1 MIEFIFVNKNPLI
14 PIVINNI
21 TKQKALTMLMEQTFN
36 QNNEYCKNIYFIS
49 FCSNNTF
56 QIYFTNGKEKKYFIK
71 RDNSNNIEE
80 YDIDSSFG
88 FNTINK
94 FLNKNNIMNE
104 IEIEIESDN
113 EEINLDLS
121 NKKENKDNEVFELDM
136 GLFSKSNSNKDKYL
150 KNNNIEENIKLDIGL
165 FTKNNEDN
173 EENEDTDVFDDCE
186 KLMKRFYEDK
196 NRKDEIKKRL
206 MIDKKEEHNLLK
218 KKRELVQ
225 DKIVE
230 LKGKYR
236 TYKNIKDDMEDE
248 EINISELFNIEFE
261 YFEKMNDE
269 DREIIDKL
277 DDNDIMN
284 KNVFNER
291 VVEMANEFKI
301 YMGENI
307 NPLESRFEHN
317 WSELDNDIIVG
328 EYKANI

>member
-1 MIEFIFVNKNPLI
+1 MTEFTFVNKNSLI
-14 PIVINNI
+14 PVVINNI
-21 TKQKALTMLMEQTFN
+21 TKQKALTMIMEQAFN

-49 FCSNNTF
+49 FCSDNSF
-56 QIYFTNGKEKKYFIK
+56 QIYFTNGKGKKYFIK
-71 RDNSNNIEE
+71 RSNKNKIEE
-80 YDIDSSFG
+80 YDIDNSFG

-104 IEIEIESDN
+104 IEIEIESDD
-113 EEINLDLS
+113 EEIDLDLS
-121 NKKENKDNEVFELDM
+121 NKKQNKDNEEFKLDM
-136 GLFSKSNSNKDKYL
+136 ELFAKSNSNKDKYL
-150 KNNNIEENIKLDIGL
+150 KNNNIEEDVKLDIGL
-165 FTKNNEDN
+165 FTKNNQNN
-173 EENEDTDVFDDCE
+173 ENKDVFDDCE

-225 DKIVE
+225 NKIVE

-236 TYKNIKDDMEDE
+236 TYKNIKDDMKDE
-248 EINISELFNIEFE
+248 EINIPELFNIEFE
-261 YFEKMNDE
+261 YFEKMNDA
-269 DREIIDKL
+269 DREIIDNL
-277 DDNDIMN
+277 GDNDIMN
-284 KNVFNER
+284 TNVFNER
-291 VVEMANEFKI
+291 IVEMANEFKI

>member
-1 MIEFIFVNKNPLI
+1 MTEFTFVNKNSLI
-14 PIVINNI
+14 PVVINNI
-21 TKQKALTMLMEQTFN
+21 TKQKALTMIMEQAFN

-49 FCSNNTF
+49 FCSDNSF
-56 QIYFTNGKEKKYFIK
+56 QIYFTNGKGKKYFIK
-71 RDNSNNIEE
+71 RSNKNKIEE
-80 YDIDSSFG
+80 YDIDNSFG

-104 IEIEIESDN
+104 IEIEIESDD
-113 EEINLDLS
+113 EEIDLDLS
-121 NKKENKDNEVFELDM
+121 NKKQNKDDEEFKLDM
-136 GLFSKSNSNKDKYL
+136 ELFAKSNSNKDKYL
-150 KNNNIEENIKLDIGL
+150 KNNNIEEDVKLDIGL
-165 FTKNNEDN
+165 FTKNNQNN
-173 EENEDTDVFDDCE
+173 ENKDVFDDCE

-225 DKIVE
+225 NKIVE

-236 TYKNIKDDMEDE
+236 TYKNIKDDMKDE
-248 EINISELFNIEFE
+248 EINIPELFNIEFE
-261 YFEKMNDE
+261 YFEKMNDA
-269 DREIIDKL
+269 DREIIDNL
-277 DDNDIMN
+277 GDNDIMN
-284 KNVFNER
+284 TNVFNER
-291 VVEMANEFKI
+291 IVEMSNEFKI

>member
-1 MIEFIFVNKNPLI
+1 MTEFTFVNKNSLI
-14 PIVINNI
+14 PVVINNI
-21 TKQKALTMLMEQTFN
+21 TKQKALTMIMEQAFN

-49 FCSNNTF
+49 FCSDNSF
-56 QIYFTNGKEKKYFIK
+56 QIYFTNGKGKKYFIK
-71 RDNSNNIEE
+71 RSNKNKIEE
-80 YDIDSSFG
+80 YDIDNSFG

-104 IEIEIESDN
+104 IEIESDD
-113 EEINLDLS
+113 EEIDLDLS
-121 NKKENKDNEVFELDM
+121 NKKQNKDNEEFKLDM
-136 GLFSKSNSNKDKYL
+136 ELFAKSNSNKDKYL
-150 KNNNIEENIKLDIGL
+150 KNNNIEEDVKLDIGL
-165 FTKNNEDN
+165 FTKNNQNN
-173 EENEDTDVFDDCE
+173 ENKDVFDDCE

-225 DKIVE
+225 NKIVE

-236 TYKNIKDDMEDE
+236 TYKNIKDDMKDE
-248 EINISELFNIEFE
+248 EINIPELFNIEFE
-261 YFEKMNDE
+261 YFEKMNDA
-269 DREIIDKL
+269 DREIIDNL
-277 DDNDIMN
+277 GDNDIMN
-284 KNVFNER
+284 TNVFNER
-291 VVEMANEFKI
+291 IVEMANEFKI

>member
-1 MIEFIFVNKNPLI
+1 MSEFIFVNKNPLI
-14 PIVINNI
+14 PVVINNI
-21 TKQKALTMLMEQTFN
+21 TKQNALTMIMEQTFN
-36 QNNEYCKNIYFIS
+36 QNNEYCKNIYFIT
-49 FCSNNTF
+49 FCSDNSF
-56 QIYFTNGKEKKYFIK
+56 QIYFTNGKGKKYFIK
-71 RDNSNNIEE
+71 RNNTNKIEE

-94 FLNKNNIMNE
+94 FLNANNIMNE
-104 IEIEIESDN
+104 IEIESESESEND
-113 EEINLDLS
+113 EINLDLS
-121 NKKENKDNEVFELDM
+121 NKNNEEFELDM
-136 GLFSKSNSNKDKYL
+136 GLFTKRNSNWDKYL
-150 KNNNIEENIKLDIGL
+150 KNNDIEENVKLDIGL
-165 FTKNNEDN
+165 FTKNNKDN
-173 EENEDTDVFDDCE
+173 EDNEDTDVFDDCE

-196 NRKDEIKKRL
+196 KRKDEIKKRL

-248 EINISELFNIEFE
+248 KINIPELFNIEFE

-269 DREIIDKL
+269 DRDIINNL

-284 KNVFNER
+284 TNVFNER
-291 VVEMANEFKI
+291 VVEMAKEFKI

-317 WSELDNDIIVG
+317 WSELDDDIIVG
-328 EYKANI
+328 NYNANI

>member
-1 MIEFIFVNKNPLI
+1 MTEFTFVNKNSLI
-14 PIVINNI
+14 PVVINNI
-21 TKQKALTMLMEQTFN
+21 TKQKALTMIMEQAFN

-49 FCSNNTF
+49 FCSDNSF
-56 QIYFTNGKEKKYFIK
+56 QIYFTNGKGKKYFIK
-71 RDNSNNIEE
+71 RSNKNKIEE
-80 YDIDSSFG
+80 YDIDNSFG

-104 IEIEIESDN
+104 IEIEIESDD
-113 EEINLDLS
+113 EEIDLDLS
-121 NKKENKDNEVFELDM
+121 NKKQNKDNEEFKLDM
-136 GLFSKSNSNKDKYL
+136 ELFAKSNSNKDKYL
-150 KNNNIEENIKLDIGL
+150 KNNNIEEDVKLDIGL
-165 FTKNNEDN
+165 FTKNNQNN
-173 EENEDTDVFDDCE
+173 ENKDVFDDCE

-225 DKIVE
+225 NKIVE

-236 TYKNIKDDMEDE
+236 TYKNIKDDMKDE
-248 EINISELFNIEFE
+248 EINIPELFNIEFE
-261 YFEKMNDE
+261 YFEKMNDA
-269 DREIIDKL
+269 DREIIDNL
-277 DDNDIMN
+277 GDNDIMN
-284 KNVFNER
+284 TNVFNER
-291 VVEMANEFKI
+291 IVEMSNEFKI

>member
-1 MIEFIFVNKNPLI
+1 MTEIIFVNKNPLI
-14 PIVINNI
+14 PVVIN
-21 TKQKALTMLMEQTFN
+21 TTRQKALTMVMEQSFN
-36 QNNEYCKNIYFIS
+36 QKNEYCKNIYFIS
-49 FCSNNTF
+49 FCSNDTF
-56 QIYFTNGKEKKYFIK
+56 QIFFTNGKGKKYFTK
-71 RDNSNNIEE
+71 KSNTNKIEE

-94 FLNKNNIMNE
+94 FLNKNKIMNK
-104 IEIEIESDN
+104 IEIESDN

-121 NKKENKDNEVFELDM
+121 NKKENKYDEVFELDM

-150 KNNNIEENIKLDIGL
+150 KNNNIEKDVKLDIGL
-165 FTKNNEDN
+165 FTKNNEEN
-173 EENEDTDVFDDCE
+173 EENKDTDVFNDCE
-186 KLMKRFYEDK
+186 KLMQRFYEDK

-236 TYKNIKDDMEDE
+236 TYKNIKDDMNDMGDNQ
-248 EINISELFNIEFE
+248 INIPELFNIEFE

-269 DREIIDKL
+269 DREIINNL
-277 DDNDIMN
+277 GDNDIMN
-284 KNVFNER
+284 TNVFNER

-328 EYKANI
+328 EYKANV

>member
-14 PIVINNI
+14 PVVINNI
-21 TKQKALTMLMEQTFN
+21 TKQKALTMVMEQAFN

-56 QIYFTNGKEKKYFIK
+56 QIYFTNGKGKKYFIK
-71 RDNSNNIEE
+71 RSNTNNIEE

-88 FNTINK
+88 FNTINN
-94 FLNKNNIMNE
+94 FLNKNNIMN
-104 IEIEIESDN
+104 EIEIESDN

-121 NKKENKDNEVFELDM
+121 NKKENKDDEVFELDM

-150 KNNNIEENIKLDIGL
+150 KNNNIKEDVNLDIGL
-165 FTKNNEDN
+165 FTKN
-173 EENEDTDVFDDCE
+173 ENINDDKCVFDDCE

-248 EINISELFNIEFE
+248 EINIPELFNIEFE

>member
-1 MIEFIFVNKNPLI
+1 MTEFIFVNKNPLI
-14 PIVINNI
+14 PVINNT
-21 TKQKALTMLMEQTFN
+21 TKQKALTMLMEQAFN

-56 QIYFTNGKEKKYFIK
+56 QIYFTNGKGKKYFIK
-71 RDNSNNIEE
+71 KSNSNNIEE

-88 FNTINK
+88 FNEINK
-94 FLNKNNIMNE
+94 FLNTNNIMN
-104 IEIEIESDN
+104 EIEIESDN

-121 NKKENKDNEVFELDM
+121 NKKKDKGEEVFELDM
-136 GLFSKSNSNKDKYL
+136 GLFTKNNSNKEKYL
-150 KNNNIEENIKLDIGL
+150 KNNNIKEDVKLDIGL
-165 FTKNNEDN
+165 FTKNNE
-173 EENEDTDVFDDCE
+173 ENEKNDDTDVFDDCS

-225 DKIVE
+225 NKIVE

-236 TYKNIKDDMEDE
+236 TYKNIKDDMKDE
-248 EINISELFNIEFE
+248 EINIPELFNIEFE
-261 YFEKMNDE
+261 YFEKMNDA
-269 DREIIDKL
+269 DREIIDNL
-277 DDNDIMN
+277 GDNDIMN
-284 KNVFNER
+284 TNVFNKR
-291 VVEMANEFKI
+291 IVEMANEFKI

>member
-1 MIEFIFVNKNPLI
+1 MTEFTFVNKNSLI
-14 PIVINNI
+14 PVVINNI
-21 TKQKALTMLMEQTFN
+21 TKQKALTMIMEQAFN

-49 FCSNNTF
+49 FCSDNSF
-56 QIYFTNGKEKKYFIK
+56 QIYFTNGKGKKYFIK
-71 RDNSNNIEE
+71 RSNKNKIEE
-80 YDIDSSFG
+80 YDIDNSFG

-104 IEIEIESDN
+104 IEIEIESDD
-113 EEINLDLS
+113 EEIDLDLS
-121 NKKENKDNEVFELDM
+121 NKKQNKDDEEFKLDM
-136 GLFSKSNSNKDKYL
+136 ELFAKSNSNKDKYL
-150 KNNNIEENIKLDIGL
+150 KNNNIEEDVKLDIGL
-165 FTKNNEDN
+165 FTKNNQNN
-173 EENEDTDVFDDCE
+173 ENKDVFDDCE

-225 DKIVE
+225 NKIVE

-236 TYKNIKDDMEDE
+236 TYKNIKDDMKDE
-248 EINISELFNIEFE
+248 EINIPELFNIEFE
-261 YFEKMNDE
+261 YFEKMNDA
-269 DREIIDKL
+269 DREIIDNL
-277 DDNDIMN
+277 GDNDIMN
-284 KNVFNER
+284 TNVFNER
-291 VVEMANEFKI
+291 IVEMANEFKI

>member
-1 MIEFIFVNKNPLI
+1 MTEFIFINKNPLI
-14 PIVINNI
+14 PVVINNI
-21 TKQKALTMLMEQTFN
+21 TKQKALTMVMEQAFN

-56 QIYFTNGKEKKYFIK
+56 QIYFTNGKGKKYFIK
-71 RDNSNNIEE
+71 RSNSNNIEE

-88 FNTINK
+88 FNEINK
-94 FLNKNNIMNE
+94 FLNKNNIMN
-104 IEIEIESDN
+104 EIEIESDN

-121 NKKENKDNEVFELDM
+121 NKKEDKDDEVFELDM

-150 KNNNIEENIKLDIGL
+150 KNNNIEENVKLDIGL

-248 EINISELFNIEFE
+248 EINIPELFNIEFE

>member
-14 PIVINNI
+14 PVVINNI
-21 TKQKALTMLMEQTFN
+21 TKQKALTMVMEQAFN

-49 FCSNNTF
+49 FCSNNSF
-56 QIYFTNGKEKKYFIK
+56 QIYFTNGKGKKYFIK
-71 RDNSNNIEE
+71 RSDTNNIEE

-104 IEIEIESDN
+104 IEIESDN

-121 NKKENKDNEVFELDM
+121 NKKEDKDDEVFELDM

-150 KNNNIEENIKLDIGL
+150 KNNNIEENVKLDIGL

-248 EINISELFNIEFE
+248 EINIPELFNIEFE

-269 DREIIDKL
+269 DREIIDNL

>member
-1 MIEFIFVNKNPLI
+1 MTEFIFVNKNPLI

-21 TKQKALTMLMEQTFN
+21 TKQKALTMVMEQAFN
-36 QNNEYCKNIYFIS
+36 KNNEYCKNIYFIS
-49 FCSNNTF
+49 FCSDNSF
-56 QIYFTNGKEKKYFIK
+56 QIYFTNGKGKKYFIK
-71 RDNSNNIEE
+71 RNNKDKIEE

-113 EEINLDLS
+113 EEINLDLL
-121 NKKENKDNEVFELDM
+121 NKKENKDDEVFKLDM
-136 GLFSKSNSNKDKYL
+136 GLFYKSNSNKDKYL

-165 FTKNNEDN
+165 FTKNNE
-173 EENEDTDVFDDCE
+173 ENEDSDVFDDCE

-196 NRKDEIKKRL
+196 DRKDEIKKRL

-225 DKIVE
+225 DKLVE

-236 TYKNIKDDMEDE
+236 TYKNIKDDMKDK
-248 EINISELFNIEFE
+248 EINIPELFNIEFE
-261 YFEKMNDE
+261 YFDKMNDE
-269 DREIIDKL
+269 DREIINNL

-284 KNVFNER
+284 INVFNER

>member
-1 MIEFIFVNKNPLI
+1 MTEFIFINKNPLI

-21 TKQKALTMLMEQTFN
+21 TKQKALTMVMEQTFN

-49 FCSNNTF
+49 FCSDNSF
-56 QIYFTNGKEKKYFIK
+56 QIYFTNGKGKKYFIK
-71 RDNSNNIEE
+71 RSNTNNIEE

-104 IEIEIESDN
+104 IEIESESDN

-121 NKKENKDNEVFELDM
+121 NKKENKDDEVFELDM

-150 KNNNIEENIKLDIGL
+150 KNNNIEENVKLDIGL

-196 NRKDEIKKRL
+196 NRKDKIKKRL

-230 LKGKYR
+230 G
-236 TYKNIKDDMEDE
+236 
-248 EINISELFNIEFE
+248 
-261 YFEKMNDE
+261 
-269 DREIIDKL
+269 
-277 DDNDIMN
+277 
-284 KNVFNER
+284 
-291 VVEMANEFKI
+291 
-301 YMGENI
+301 
-307 NPLESRFEHN
+307 
-317 WSELDNDIIVG
+317 
-328 EYKANI
+328 

>member
-1 MIEFIFVNKNPLI
+1 MTEFTFVNKNSLI
-14 PIVINNI
+14 PVVINNI
-21 TKQKALTMLMEQTFN
+21 TKQKALTMIMEQAFN

-49 FCSNNTF
+49 FCSDNSF
-56 QIYFTNGKEKKYFIK
+56 QIYFTNGKGKKYFIK
-71 RDNSNNIEE
+71 RSNKNKIEE
-80 YDIDSSFG
+80 YDIDNSFG

-104 IEIEIESDN
+104 IEIESDD
-113 EEINLDLS
+113 EEIDLDLS
-121 NKKENKDNEVFELDM
+121 NKKQNKDDEEFKLDM
-136 GLFSKSNSNKDKYL
+136 ELFAKSNSNKDKYL
-150 KNNNIEENIKLDIGL
+150 KNNNIEEDVKLDIGL
-165 FTKNNEDN
+165 FTKNNQNN
-173 EENEDTDVFDDCE
+173 ENKDVFDDCE

-225 DKIVE
+225 NKIVE

-236 TYKNIKDDMEDE
+236 TYKNIKDDMKDE
-248 EINISELFNIEFE
+248 EINIPELFNIEFE
-261 YFEKMNDE
+261 YFEKMNDA
-269 DREIIDKL
+269 DREIIDNL
-277 DDNDIMN
+277 GDNDIMN
-284 KNVFNER
+284 TNVFNER
-291 VVEMANEFKI
+291 IVEMSNEFKI